1 MEENVNTEFMGA
13 PQPTEE
19 GLPPEG
25 EVTTPPEGNADS
37 SFVEVKFNKE
47 LKRLSLTE
55 AAELAQKG
63 MKFDMIAADL
73 DRLKRL
79 SSSEGLSVGEYLS
92 RIETERSERLLGE
105 LTEKCSGDR
114 ELAEKLLR
122 AEGEQTAPEKDA
134 ELRREFPDLSAD
146 SLPEEVKTAAKL
158 KGTGLLFEYLLYE
171 HHKRL
176 AAAEETA
183 RSQRAA
189 ESGLG
194 SLSSEPARSA
204 ADTEF
209 LKGVWG
215 R

>member
-1 MEENVNTEFMGA
+1 MEETVNTEFLGT

-25 EVTTPPEGNADS
+25 EVTTPTEGNADS
-37 SFVEVKFNKE
+37 PFVEVKFNKE
-47 LKRLSLTE
+47 LKKLSLNE

-63 MKFDMIAADL
+63 MKFDMISEDFE
-73 DRLKRL
+73 RLKRL
-79 SSSEGLSVGEYLS
+79 SALEGLSIREYLS
-92 RIETERSERLLGE
+92 RVETERSERRLGE
-105 LTEKCSGDR
+105 LAEKCSGDR
-114 ELAEKLLR
+114 VLAEKLLK
-122 AEGEQTAPEKDA
+122 AEGEQAPPEEDA
-134 ELRREFPDLSAD
+134 ELKKEFPDLSAD
-146 SLPEEVKTAAKL
+146 TLPEEVKTAAKL
-158 KGTGLLFEYLLYE
+158 KGTGLLFEYLLHE

-176 AAAEETA
+176 AAAEEVA

-194 SLSSEPARSA
+194 SLSSEPARSTA
-204 ADTEF
+204 EAEF